1 MAGGDPSSPNK
12 KDATTQPYRR
22 ADKVK
27 GKTVYQK
34 QAEKKYGK
42 GVTALDIVKS
52 KIKKSGGKIMGEET
66 LQEKS
71 QEGGRSNFGKAS
83 VRNMRRFGYGGNNA
97 ARLGQGEKRG
107 EAIDK
112 RTAEHKAGRGV
123 KGSTQKREDKMKP
136 VKWSDK
142 NNNDNR
148 TEQFTAEA
156 MDSGS
161 GVGYEP
167 GKPAAKLGAIK
178 LISKKEADAAR
189 ERILA
194 KTKAIRKKK
203 GIAEGMY
210 DIDPK
215 TGKSPVASSVEKGN
229 KKKGEKRLKHFAKL
243 AKKMVGE
250 GTVAKDMCKKNCGC
264 GQDPCITYG
273 EQTQKPAAARPA
285 DKVMVNELSKKT
297 YGSYVKKAATEIG
310 TSAIKGDYKKM
321 QKRHKGVL
329 DASDKLQKEE
339 LKMTKKEYSKIH
351 KDFKSDDPKKPRTT
365 KYVPGKG
372 TVSMPVKFV
381 DEAVYTG
388 PKKGDLKGY
397 GSEAFKKY
405 VKNMDPKKR
414 QALKD
419 KATKGMKF
427 THEEKETVDEAMSSY
442 DRNRKAAAKRAAERN
457 RQRRAGTRG
466 GRMENE
472 TYRTEGGKTMHHKGY
487 KVEGMSYG
495 LYRGSGKPSGPMA
508 AFGKKNKLN
517 KTDDKKKKV
526 QSFKKFKAGQEP
538 ASASAPD
545 MSEATLATARKNIG
559 RDPKKKSCWKGYKA
573 TGTKMKDGR
582 AVPDCKPV

>member
-1 MAGGDPSSPNK
+1 
-12 KDATTQPYRR
+12 
-22 ADKVK
+22 
-27 GKTVYQK
+27 
-34 QAEKKYGK
+34 
-42 GVTALDIVKS
+42 
-52 KIKKSGGKIMGEET
+52 
-66 LQEKS
+66 
-71 QEGGRSNFGKAS
+71 
-83 VRNMRRFGYGGNNA
+83 
-97 ARLGQGEKRG
+97 
-107 EAIDK
+107 
-112 RTAEHKAGRGV
+112 
-123 KGSTQKREDKMKP
+123 
-136 VKWSDK
+136 
-142 NNNDNR
+142 
-148 TEQFTAEA
+148 
-156 MDSGS
+156 
-161 GVGYEP
+161 
-167 GKPAAKLGAIK
+167 
-178 LISKKEADAAR
+178 
-189 ERILA
+189 
-194 KTKAIRKKK
+194 
-203 GIAEGMY
+203 
-210 DIDPK
+210 
-215 TGKSPVASSVEKGN
+215 
-229 KKKGEKRLKHFAKL
+229 
-243 AKKMVGE
+243 
-250 GTVAKDMCKKNCGC
+250 
-264 GQDPCITYG
+264 
-273 EQTQKPAAARPA
+273 
-285 DKVMVNELSKKT
+285 
-297 YGSYVKKAATEIG
+297 
-310 TSAIKGDYKKM
+310 
-321 QKRHKGVL
+321 
-329 DASDKLQKEE
+329 
-339 LKMTKKEYSKIH
+339 
-351 KDFKSDDPKKPRTT
+351 
-365 KYVPGKG
+365 
-372 TVSMPVKFV
+372 MPVKFV
-381 DEAVYTG
+381 DEEVYTG

-427 THEEKETVDEAMSSY
+427 THEETNIDEAMSSY